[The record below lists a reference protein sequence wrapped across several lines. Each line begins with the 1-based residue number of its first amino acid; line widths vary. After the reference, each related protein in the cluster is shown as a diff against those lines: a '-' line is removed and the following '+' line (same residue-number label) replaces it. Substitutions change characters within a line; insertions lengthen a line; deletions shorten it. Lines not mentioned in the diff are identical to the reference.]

1 MKGLL
6 RYVNGR
12 KRLSFTLLLFS
23 FSVSALIAAAFV
35 GYTVYLLFFL
45 KDYIEALRVV
55 ITAGVPFFTVGAL
68 RAWLMLPRPFEVY
81 PFYEGHPAAELFGG
95 EKKSGSFPSRH
106 AYSSFVIGTVFF
118 FVNPWCA
125 LIFGVPAVLMCA
137 CRALLGIHFVRDLLA
152 GALIGILSGVLG
164 EFLLRF

>member
-6 RYVNGR
+6 LGVYRRRG
-12 KRLSFTLLLFS
+12 LSLFLLLVS
-23 FSVSALIAAAFV
+23 FAVSALIAAAFAV
-35 GYTVYLLFFL
+35 YIGYLLFFAR
-45 KDYIEALRVV
+45 DYLEVVRVGIV
-55 ITAGVPFFTVGAL
+55 TGVPFFTVGAL

-81 PFYEGHPAAELFGG
+81 PFYEGRPKVELFSG

-125 LIFGVPAVLMCA
+125 LIFGLPALLMCV

-152 GALIGILSGVLG
+152 GALIGIVSGVLG

>member
-1 MKGLL
+1 MKRLCFFV
-6 RYVNGR
+6 YER
-12 KRLSFTLLLFS
+12 KRLSLFLFWFSFLFS
-23 FSVSALIAAAFV
+23 ALVAAAFV
-35 GYTVYLLFFL
+35 AYIGYLLFFA
-45 KDYIEALRVV
+45 KDYFELARVV
-55 ITAGVPFFTVGAL
+55 ITAGVPFFAVGAL

-81 PFYEGHPAAELFGG
+81 AFYGGLPTVGLFSG

-106 AYSSFVIGTVFF
+106 AYSAFVIGTVFF
-118 FVNPWCA
+118 FQSPWCA
-125 LIFGVPAVLMCA
+125 LIFGAGAVLMCL